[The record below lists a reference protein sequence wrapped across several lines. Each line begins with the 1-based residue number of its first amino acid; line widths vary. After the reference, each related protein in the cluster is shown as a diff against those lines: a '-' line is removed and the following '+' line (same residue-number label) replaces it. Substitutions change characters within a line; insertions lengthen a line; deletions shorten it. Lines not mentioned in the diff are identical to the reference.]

1 MDKNKRLT
9 VWLPVIIAVSIAV
22 GIFVGN
28 HYVSISQ
35 GPLRSY
41 TSGNKINAIL
51 DIIDEQYV
59 DTVNMTD
66 LVENTIPKIFS
77 ELDPHSVYIT
87 AEDASAVNEELEG
100 SFSGIGVSFN
110 MQTDTIL
117 VISVISGGPAEKA
130 GLMPFDRIITI
141 NDSVFSGKKKNQTE
155 IMKTLRGAKDSKV
168 KLGVRRG
175 DSPDLLTFEVTRGDV
190 PVNSVDVAYEAAEGI
205 GYIKVS
211 KFARNTYNE
220 FITAIA
226 QLKQKNCSSFIIDL
240 RGNTGGYMDAAINM
254 INEFMPEGR
263 LIVYTEGKSF
273 PRSDVYANG
282 TGTCK
287 DAPIVV
293 LTDEI
298 SASASEIFAGAIQD
312 NDRGLIIGRRTYG
325 KGLVQTQIAL
335 NDGSEMR
342 LTIARY
348 YTPSGRCIQKKYEMG
363 HTDDY
368 EQDIYNRYMHGEFDS
383 ADSIKMDDS
392 MKYLT
397 AGGRVVYGGGGIMPD
412 IFIPRDTT
420 GVTSYYSNVVNSGVL
435 YLYALEYSDNYRE
448 KLSSFNTWEEL
459 YDYLCHQ
466 PLLSNFVN
474 FASSKG
480 IKRRPTLINISGALI
495 ENQLQAYIVRNFF
508 DEAGFYPIFL
518 KDDVTLLRAI
528 KVLQADESLP
538 TTELIKQANGNLQS
552 QTGPAKRYGRS
563 KERIFEDYI
572 TRAIG

>member
-1 MDKNKRLT
+1 MDKNKKLT
-9 VWLPVIIAVSIAV
+9 VWLPVIIAASIAL
-22 GIFVGN
+22 GIFIGN
-28 HYVSISQ
+28 HYLSLNQ
-35 GPLRSY
+35 GKRRGYS
-41 TSGNKINAIL
+41 SGNKINAIL

-59 DTVNMTD
+59 DTVNMKD
-66 LVENTIPKIFS
+66 LVEGAIPKIFS
-77 ELDPHSVYIT
+77 ELDPHSVYIP
-87 AEDASAVNEELEG
+87 AEDATLVNEELEG

-117 VISVISGGPAEKA
+117 VINVISGGPAEKA
-130 GLMPFDRIITI
+130 GLLPFDRIITI
-141 NDSVFSGKKKNQTE
+141 NDSVYSGNKSSQAK
-155 IMKTLRGAKDSKV
+155 IMKTLRGAKNSTV
-168 KLGVRRG
+168 KLGVNRG
-175 DSPDLLTFEVTRGDV
+175 NEPDLLYFDVTRGDV
-190 PVNSVDVAYEAAEGI
+190 PVHSVDVAYEAAEGI

-226 QLKQKNCSSFIIDL
+226 ELKQKGCNSFVIDL
-240 RGNTGGYMDAAINM
+240 RNNTGGYMEAAINM

-287 DAPIVV
+287 EAPIVV

-325 KGLVQTQIAL
+325 KGLVQTQL
-335 NDGSEMR
+335 GLSDGSALR

-348 YTPSGRCIQKKYEMG
+348 YTPSGRCIQKSYELG
-363 HTDDY
+363 KTDEYD
-368 EQDIYNRYMHGEFDS
+368 QDIYNRYMHGEFDS

-392 MKYLT
+392 LKYQT
-397 AGGRVVYGGGGIMPD
+397 VQGRTVYGGGGIMPD
-412 IFIPRDTT
+412 IFIPRDTS

-435 YLYALEYSDNYRE
+435 YLYALEYSDQNRE
-448 KLSSFNTWEEL
+448 KLSSFKTWQEL
-459 YDYLCHQ
+459 YDYLQQQ
-466 PLLSNFVN
+466 PLLYNFTN
-474 FASSKG
+474 FAASKG
-480 IKRRPTLINISGALI
+480 IKKRPTLINISGKLI

-518 KDDVTLLRAI
+518 KDDVTLKRAI
-528 KVLQADESLP
+528 RVLEEGKSLP
-538 TTELIKQANGNLQS
+538 TVETKKISDGISGS
-552 QTGPAKRYGRS
+552 QTGLSKRYGLA
-563 KERIFEDYI
+563 KEKIFEDYI
-572 TRAIG
+572 V